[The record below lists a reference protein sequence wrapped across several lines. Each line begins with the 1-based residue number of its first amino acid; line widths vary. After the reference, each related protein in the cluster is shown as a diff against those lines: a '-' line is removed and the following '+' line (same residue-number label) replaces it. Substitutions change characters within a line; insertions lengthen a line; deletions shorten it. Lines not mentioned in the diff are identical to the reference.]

1 MPLQHWCH
9 SRPET
14 FRDDVRVCLW
24 TFARILSHV
33 RGHPVFQGRGDI
45 PQTSPD
51 QQLILFLYRM
61 GHSGNASPLR
71 QISETFGVSQGH
83 VVRCT
88 ARVLEA
94 ILDTPAITNAISLPA
109 KGSAE
114 REDAKRKMARV
125 VRRQ

>member
-1 MPLQHWCH
+1 
-9 SRPET
+9 
-14 FRDDVRVCLW
+14 
-24 TFARILSHV
+24 
-33 RGHPVFQGRGDI
+33 
-45 PQTSPD
+45 
-51 QQLILFLYRM
+51 M

-125 VRRQ
+125 VSSAVGMTPPVLQVLTSTRTYPP